1 MGSFSQITFADYPVF
16 DNKNW
21 YYPEI
26 VNSLFLPDDFICEKR
41 KYSTRNRL
49 VWGDAYE
56 SEKGT
61 FEFKGYR
68 QTVKVCRDRLE
79 IFGAS
84 YKKAKQDFQK
94 AKKISRQEGF
104 YDFSLS
110 SITYDQYLAEIESIV
125 DSKEKT
131 YDNLNI
137 NFRESLMSGELGIYG
152 LSLDSHLHSILSVL
166 SDNDFV
172 EYDLTDVI
180 NGGWVDEDQAK
191 YVDYEKIIILTEGK
205 SDVEF
210 ISKSIEKL
218 YPHLKDYY
226 HFIDF
231 DEYKVE
237 SSASALVKLIT
248 SFAAANVKHPII
260 ALFDNDTAG
269 LKEMKKLT
277 SKKVPPNIKILK
289 YPDITL
295 AKKYPT
301 VGPTGKKRMN
311 VNGFACSIEMY
322 FGVDVLTRNNE
333 LIPIQWKGYED
344 KEKKYQGE
352 IADKNYVQDTFRKKL
367 KKTEVTEINELTD
380 LLNEIFNAY
389 KQKPSP

>member
-1 MGSFSQITFADYPVF
+1 MGSYSQITFADYPIF

-21 YYPEI
+21 YYHEI
-26 VNSLFLPDDFICEKR
+26 VNSIFLPDDFICEKR
-41 KYSTRNRL
+41 KYRTRNLL

-56 SEKGT
+56 NEKGT
-61 FEFKGYR
+61 FEFKGYK
-68 QTVKVCRDRLE
+68 QTVKVCKDRLE

-84 YKKAKQDFQK
+84 YKKAKKDFQQ

-104 YDFSLS
+104 YDFPLS
-110 SITYDQYLAEIESIV
+110 NLTYQQYLFEIKSII

-131 YDNLNI
+131 YDQLNI
-137 NFRESLMSGELGIYG
+137 NLRESLSSGDLGIYG
-152 LSLDSHLHSILSVL
+152 LSLDSHLYSILSVL
-166 SDNDFV
+166 SDNEIV

-180 NGGWVDEDQAK
+180 NGGWVEISQAK

-277 SKKVPPNIKILK
+277 SRIVPPNIKILR
-289 YPDITL
+289 YPDIAL

-301 VGPTGKKRMN
+301 VGPTGKKKMN
-311 VNGFACSIEMY
+311 VNGYACSIEMY
-322 FGVDVLTRNNE
+322 FGVEVLTIDNE
-333 LIPIQWKGYED
+333 LIPIQWKGFDD

-352 IADKNYVQDTFRKKL
+352 IAEKNYVQETFRKKL
-367 KKTEVTEINELTD
+367 QKNTMSESKELKE
-380 LLNEIFNAY
+380 LLNGIFNAY
-389 KQKPSP
+389 K

>member
-1 MGSFSQITFADYPVF
+1 MGSFSEITFADYPVF
-16 DNKNW
+16 SNKNW

-26 VNSLFLPDDFICEKR
+26 VNSLFLSDDFISEKR

-56 SEKGT
+56 NEKGT

-84 YKKAKQDFQK
+84 SKKAKKDFQHG
-94 AKKISRQEGF
+94 KKISQQEGL
-104 YDFSLS
+104 YNFSLS
-110 SITYDQYLAEIESIV
+110 SITYDRYLAEIKSII
-125 DSKEKT
+125 DSKEIT
-131 YDNLNI
+131 YDQLNE
-137 NFRESLMSGELGIYG
+137 NFRESLTSGELGIYG
-152 LSLDSHLHSILSVL
+152 FSLDSHLHSILSVL
-166 SDNDFV
+166 PDNDFV

-210 ISKSIEKL
+210 IAKSIEKL

-237 SSASALVKLIT
+237 SSASALVKLVT

-277 SKKVPPNIKILK
+277 SKTVPPNIKILK
-289 YPDITL
+289 YPDITI

-301 VGPTGKKRMN
+301 FGPTGKKKMN
-311 VNGFACSIEMY
+311 VNGLACSIEMY

-333 LIPIQWKGYED
+333 LIPIQWKGFEE

-352 IADKNYVQDTFRKKL
+352 IADKNYVQETFRKKL
-367 KKTEVTEINELTD
+367 KKAEVTEIDELNK
-380 LLNEIFNAY
+380 LLNGIFNAY
-389 KQKPSP
+389 K

>member
-1 MGSFSQITFADYPVF
+1 MGSFSEITFAGYPVF
-16 DNKNW
+16 SNKNW

-26 VNSLFLPDDFICEKR
+26 VNSLFLPDDFISEKR

-49 VWGDAYE
+49 VWRDAYE
-56 SEKGT
+56 NEKET

-68 QTVKVCRDRLE
+68 QTVKVCKDRLE

-84 YKKAKQDFQK
+84 SKKAKKDFQQG
-94 AKKISRQEGF
+94 KKICRQEGF
-104 YDFSLS
+104 YNFSLS
-110 SITYDQYLAEIESIV
+110 SITYDQYLAEIKSII
-125 DSKEKT
+125 DSKEIT
-131 YDNLNI
+131 YDQLNE
-137 NFRESLMSGELGIYG
+137 NFRESLTSGELGIYG
-152 LSLDSHLHSILSVL
+152 FSLDSHLHSILSVL
-166 SDNDFV
+166 SDSDFV

-180 NGGWVDEDQAK
+180 DGGWVDENQAK
-191 YVDYEKIIILTEGK
+191 NVDYEKIIILTEGK

-218 YPHLKDYY
+218 YPHLQDYY

-248 SFAAANVKHPII
+248 SFTAANVKHPII

-277 SKKVPPNIKILK
+277 SKSVPPNIRILK
-289 YPDITL
+289 YPDITI

-301 VGPTGKKRMN
+301 VGPTGKKKMN
-311 VNGFACSIEMY
+311 VNRLACSIEMY

-333 LIPIQWKGYED
+333 LIPIQWKGFEE

-352 IADKNYVQDTFRKKL
+352 IADKNYVQETFRKKL
-367 KKTEVTEINELTD
+367 RKTEVTEIEDLNK
-380 LLNEIFNAY
+380 LLNGIFNAY
-389 KQKPSP
+389 K

>member
-1 MGSFSQITFADYPVF
+1 MGSFSQITFAEYPVF

-26 VNSLFLPDDFICEKR
+26 VNSLFLRDDFVSEKR

-56 SEKGT
+56 NEKGT

-68 QTVKVCRDRLE
+68 QTAKICRDRLE

-84 YKKAKQDFQK
+84 LKKAKKDFQQG
-94 AKKISRQEGF
+94 KKISREEGF
-104 YDFSLS
+104 YNFSLG
-110 SITYDQYLAEIESIV
+110 SITYEQYLAEIKSII

-131 YDNLNI
+131 YDQLNG
-137 NFRESLMSGELGIYG
+137 NFRESLTSGELGVYG
-152 LSLDSHLHSILSVL
+152 LSLDSHLYSILSVL

-191 YVDYEKIIILTEGK
+191 HVDYEKIIILTEGK

-269 LKEMKKLT
+269 LKEMKKLN
-277 SKKVPPNIKILK
+277 SKTVPPNIKILK
-289 YPDITL
+289 YPDITM

-301 VGPTGKKRMN
+301 VGPTGKKKMN
-311 VNGFACSIEMY
+311 VNGLACSIEMY
-322 FGVDVLTRNNE
+322 FGVDVLTRNKE
-333 LIPIQWKGYED
+333 LIPIQWKGFEE

-352 IADKNYVQDTFRKKL
+352 IADKNYVQETFRKKL
-367 KKTEVTEINELTD
+367 RTAEVAEIEELNK
-380 LLNEIFNAY
+380 LLNGIFNAY
-389 KQKPSP
+389 K

>member
-1 MGSFSQITFADYPVF
+1 MGSFSEVTFADYPVF
-16 DNKNW
+16 SNKNW

-26 VNSLFLPDDFICEKR
+26 VNSLFLPDDFISEKR
-41 KYSTRNRL
+41 KYSTRNHL

-56 SEKGT
+56 NEKGT

-68 QTVKVCRDRLE
+68 QTAKVCRDRLE

-84 YKKAKQDFQK
+84 FKKAKKDFQQGI
-94 AKKISRQEGF
+94 KISRQEGF
-104 YDFSLS
+104 YNFSLS
-110 SITYDQYLAEIESIV
+110 SITYDQYLAEIKSII
-125 DSKEKT
+125 DSKEIT
-131 YDNLNI
+131 YDQLNE
-137 NFRESLMSGELGIYG
+137 NFRESLTSAELGIYG
-152 LSLDSHLHSILSVL
+152 FSVDSHLHSILSVL

-277 SKKVPPNIKILK
+277 SKTVPLNIKILK
-289 YPDITL
+289 YPDITI
-295 AKKYPT
+295 AKRYPT
-301 VGPTGKKRMN
+301 VGPTGKKKMN
-311 VNGFACSIEMY
+311 VNGLACSIEMY

-333 LIPIQWKGYED
+333 LIPIQWNGFEE

-352 IADKNYVQDTFRKKL
+352 IADKNYVQETFRKKL
-367 KKTEVTEINELTD
+367 RKSEVTEIEELNK
-380 LLNEIFNAY
+380 LLSGIFNAY
-389 KQKPSP
+389 K

>member
-1 MGSFSQITFADYPVF
+1 MGSFSEITFADYPVF
-16 DNKNW
+16 SNKNW

-26 VNSLFLPDDFICEKR
+26 VNSLFLPDDFISEKR
-41 KYSTRNRL
+41 EYSTRNRL
-49 VWGDAYE
+49 VWGNAYE
-56 SEKGT
+56 NEKGT

-68 QTVKVCRDRLE
+68 QTVKVCKERLE

-84 YKKAKQDFQK
+84 SKKAKKDFQQG
-94 AKKISRQEGF
+94 KKISRQEGF
-104 YDFSLS
+104 YNFSLS
-110 SITYDQYLAEIESIV
+110 SITYDQYLAEIKSII
-125 DSKEKT
+125 DSKEIT
-131 YDNLNI
+131 YDQLNE
-137 NFRESLMSGELGIYG
+137 NFRESLTSGELGIYG
-152 LSLDSHLHSILSVL
+152 FSLDSHLHSILSVL

-172 EYDLTDVI
+172 EYDLTEVI
-180 NGGWVDEDQAK
+180 DGGWVEENQAK
-191 YVDYEKIIILTEGK
+191 NVDYEKIIILTEGK

-210 ISKSIEKL
+210 ISKSVEKL

-237 SSASALVKLIT
+237 SNASALVKLIT

-277 SKKVPPNIKILK
+277 SKTVPPNIRILK
-289 YPDITL
+289 YPDITI

-301 VGPTGKKRMN
+301 VGPTGKKKMN
-311 VNGFACSIEMY
+311 VNRLACSIEMY

-333 LIPIQWKGYED
+333 LIPIQWKGFEE

-352 IADKNYVQDTFRKKL
+352 IADKNYVQETFRKKL
-367 KKTEVTEINELTD
+367 RKTEVTEIEDLNK
-380 LLNEIFNAY
+380 LLNEIFSAY
-389 KQKPSP
+389 K

>member
-1 MGSFSQITFADYPVF
+1 MGSFSEITFADYPVF
-16 DNKNW
+16 SNKNW

-26 VNSLFLPDDFICEKR
+26 VNSLFLPDDFISEER
-41 KYSTRNRL
+41 KYTTRNRL

-56 SEKGT
+56 NEKGT

-84 YKKAKQDFQK
+84 SKKAKKDFQQG
-94 AKKISRQEGF
+94 KKISRQEGF
-104 YDFSLS
+104 YNFSLS
-110 SITYDQYLAEIESIV
+110 SITYDQYLAEIKSIIE
-125 DSKEKT
+125 SKEIT
-131 YDNLNI
+131 YDQLNE
-137 NFRESLMSGELGIYG
+137 NFRESLTSGELGIYG
-152 LSLDSHLHSILSVL
+152 FSLDSHLHSILSVL
-166 SDNDFV
+166 PDNDFV

-277 SKKVPPNIKILK
+277 SKTVPLNIKILK
-289 YPDITL
+289 YPDITI

-301 VGPTGKKRMN
+301 VGPTGKKKMN
-311 VNGFACSIEMY
+311 VNGLACSIEMY

-333 LIPIQWKGYED
+333 LIPIQWKGFEE

-352 IADKNYVQDTFRKKL
+352 IADKNYVQETFRKKL
-367 KKTEVTEINELTD
+367 RKTEVTEIEELNK
-380 LLNEIFNAY
+380 LLNGIFSAY
-389 KQKPSP
+389 K

>member
-1 MGSFSQITFADYPVF
+1 MGSFSEITFADYPVF
-16 DNKNW
+16 SNKNW

-26 VNSLFLPDDFICEKR
+26 VNSLFLPDDFISEER
-41 KYSTRNRL
+41 KYTTRNRL

-56 SEKGT
+56 NEKGT

-84 YKKAKQDFQK
+84 SKKAKKDFQQG
-94 AKKISRQEGF
+94 KKISRQEGF
-104 YDFSLS
+104 YNFSLS
-110 SITYDQYLAEIESIV
+110 SITYDQYLAEIKSIIE
-125 DSKEKT
+125 SKEIT
-131 YDNLNI
+131 YDQLNE
-137 NFRESLMSGELGIYG
+137 NFRESLTSGELGIYG
-152 LSLDSHLHSILSVL
+152 FSLDSHLHSILSVL

-277 SKKVPPNIKILK
+277 SKTVPLNIKILK
-289 YPDITL
+289 YPDITI

-301 VGPTGKKRMN
+301 VGPTGKKKMN
-311 VNGFACSIEMY
+311 VNGLACSIEMY

-333 LIPIQWKGYED
+333 LIPIQWKGFEE

-352 IADKNYVQDTFRKKL
+352 IADKNYVQETFRKKL
-367 KKTEVTEINELTD
+367 RKTEVTEIEELNK
-380 LLNEIFNAY
+380 LLNGIFSSY
-389 KQKPSP
+389 K

>member
-1 MGSFSQITFADYPVF
+1 MGSFSEITFADYPVF
-16 DNKNW
+16 SNKNW
-21 YYPEI
+21 YYPGI
-26 VNSLFLPDDFICEKR
+26 VNSLFLPDDFISEKR
-41 KYSTRNRL
+41 KYSTRNHL

-56 SEKGT
+56 NEKGT

-84 YKKAKQDFQK
+84 FKKAKKDFQQG
-94 AKKISRQEGF
+94 KKISRQEGF
-104 YDFSLS
+104 YNFTLS
-110 SITYDQYLAEIESIV
+110 SITYDQYLAEIKSII
-125 DSKEKT
+125 DSKEIT
-131 YDNLNI
+131 YDQLNE
-137 NFRESLMSGELGIYG
+137 NFRESLTSGELGIYG
-152 LSLDSHLHSILSVL
+152 FSLDSHLHSILSVL

-277 SKKVPPNIKILK
+277 SKTVPLNIKILK
-289 YPDITL
+289 YPDITI

-301 VGPTGKKRMN
+301 VGPTGKKKMN
-311 VNGFACSIEMY
+311 VNGLACSIEMY

-333 LIPIQWKGYED
+333 LIPIQWKGFEE

-352 IADKNYVQDTFRKKL
+352 IADKNYVQETFRKKL
-367 KKTEVTEINELTD
+367 RKSEVTEIEELNK
-380 LLNEIFNAY
+380 LLNGIFNAY
-389 KQKPSP
+389 K

>member
-26 VNSLFLPDDFICEKR
+26 VNALFLPEDFISEKR

-56 SEKGT
+56 NEKGT

-84 YKKAKQDFQK
+84 FKKAKKDFQQ

-104 YDFSLS
+104 YNFTLS
-110 SITYDQYLAEIESIV
+110 SITYDQYLSEIKSII
-125 DSKEKT
+125 DSKEIT
-131 YDNLNI
+131 YDQLNV
-137 NFRESLMSGELGIYG
+137 NFRESLTSGELGVYG
-152 LSLDSHLHSILSVL
+152 FSLDSHLHSILSVL

-180 NGGWVDEDQAK
+180 NGGWVYEDQAK
-191 YVDYEKIIILTEGK
+191 NVDYEKIIILTEGK

-248 SFAAANVKHPII
+248 SFSAANVKHPII

-277 SKKVPPNIKILK
+277 PKKVPANIKILK
-289 YPDITL
+289 YPDISI

-301 VGPTGKKRMN
+301 VGPTGKKKMN
-311 VNGFACSIEMY
+311 VNGLACSIEMY
-322 FGVDVLTRNNE
+322 FGADVLTRNNE
-333 LIPIQWKGYED
+333 LIPIQWKGFEE

-352 IADKNYVQDTFRKKL
+352 IADKNYVQETFRKKL
-367 KKTEVTEINELTD
+367 KKTEVTEIEELNK

-389 KQKPSP
+389 K

>member
-1 MGSFSQITFADYPVF
+1 MGSFSEITFADYPVF
-16 DNKNW
+16 SNKNW

-26 VNSLFLPDDFICEKR
+26 VNSLFLPHDFISEKR

-49 VWGDAYE
+49 VWGNAYE
-56 SEKGT
+56 NEKGT

-68 QTVKVCRDRLE
+68 QTVKVCKERLE

-84 YKKAKQDFQK
+84 SKKAKKDFQQG
-94 AKKISRQEGF
+94 KKISRQEGF
-104 YDFSLS
+104 YNFSLN
-110 SITYDQYLAEIESIV
+110 SITYDQYLAEIKSII
-125 DSKEKT
+125 DSKEIT
-131 YDNLNI
+131 YDQLNET
-137 NFRESLMSGELGIYG
+137 FRESLTSGELGIYG
-152 LSLDSHLHSILSVL
+152 FSLDSHLHSILSVL

-180 NGGWVDEDQAK
+180 SGGWVEENQAQN
-191 YVDYEKIIILTEGK
+191 VDYEKIIILTEGK

-277 SKKVPPNIKILK
+277 SKTVPPNIRILK
-289 YPDITL
+289 YPDITI

-301 VGPTGKKRMN
+301 VGPTGKKKMN
-311 VNGFACSIEMY
+311 VNGLACSIEMY
-322 FGVDVLTRNNE
+322 FGIDVLTRNNE
-333 LIPIQWKGYED
+333 LIPIQWKGFEE

-352 IADKNYVQDTFRKKL
+352 IADKNYVQETFRKKL
-367 KKTEVTEINELTD
+367 RKTEVLEIEDLNK

-389 KQKPSP
+389 K

>member
-1 MGSFSQITFADYPVF
+1 MGSFSEITFADYPVF
-16 DNKNW
+16 SNKNW

-49 VWGDAYE
+49 VWGNAYE
-56 SEKGT
+56 NEKGT

-68 QTVKVCRDRLE
+68 QTVKVCKERLE

-84 YKKAKQDFQK
+84 SKKAKKDFQQG
-94 AKKISRQEGF
+94 KKTSRQEGF
-104 YDFSLS
+104 YNFSLS
-110 SITYDQYLAEIESIV
+110 SITYDQYLAEIKSII
-125 DSKEKT
+125 DSKEIT
-131 YDNLNI
+131 YDQLNE
-137 NFRESLMSGELGIYG
+137 NFRESLTSGELGIYG
-152 LSLDSHLHSILSVL
+152 FSLDSHLHSILSVL

-180 NGGWVDEDQAK
+180 DGGWVDENQAK
-191 YVDYEKIIILTEGK
+191 NVDYEKIIILTEGK

-237 SSASALVKLIT
+237 SSASALVKIIT

-277 SKKVPPNIKILK
+277 SKTVQPNIRILK
-289 YPDITL
+289 YPDITI

-301 VGPTGKKRMN
+301 VGPTGKKKMN
-311 VNGFACSIEMY
+311 VNGLACSIEMY

-333 LIPIQWKGYED
+333 LIPIQWKGFEE

-352 IADKNYVQDTFRKKL
+352 IADKNYVQETFRKKL
-367 KKTEVTEINELTD
+367 RKTEVTEIEDFNK
-380 LLNEIFNAY
+380 LLNGIFNAY
-389 KQKPSP
+389 K

>member
-1 MGSFSQITFADYPVF
+1 MGSFSEITFADYPVF
-16 DNKNW
+16 SNKNW

-26 VNSLFLPDDFICEKR
+26 VNSIFLPDDFISEKR

-49 VWGDAYE
+49 VWGNAYE
-56 SEKGT
+56 NEKGT

-68 QTVKVCRDRLE
+68 QTVKVCKERLE

-84 YKKAKQDFQK
+84 SKKAKKDFQQG
-94 AKKISRQEGF
+94 KKISRQEGF
-104 YDFSLS
+104 YNFSLS
-110 SITYDQYLAEIESIV
+110 SITYDQYLAEIKSII
-125 DSKEKT
+125 DSKEIT
-131 YDNLNI
+131 YDQLNE
-137 NFRESLMSGELGIYG
+137 NFRESLTSGELSIYG
-152 LSLDSHLHSILSVL
+152 FSLDSHLHSILSVL

-180 NGGWVDEDQAK
+180 DGGWLDENQAK
-191 YVDYEKIIILTEGK
+191 NVDYEKIIILTEGK

-218 YPHLKDYY
+218 YQHLKDYY

-277 SKKVPPNIKILK
+277 SKTVPPNIRILK
-289 YPDITL
+289 YPDITI

-301 VGPTGKKRMN
+301 VGPTGKKKMN
-311 VNGFACSIEMY
+311 VNGLACSIEMY

-333 LIPIQWKGYED
+333 LIPIQWKGFEE

-352 IADKNYVQDTFRKKL
+352 IADKNYIQETFRKKL
-367 KKTEVTEINELTD
+367 RKTEVTEIEDLNK
-380 LLNEIFNAY
+380 LLNGIFNAY
-389 KQKPSP
+389 K

>member
-1 MGSFSQITFADYPVF
+1 MGSFSEITFADYPVF
-16 DNKNW
+16 SNKNW
-21 YYPEI
+21 YYPAI
-26 VNSLFLPDDFICEKR
+26 VNSLFLPDDFISEKR

-56 SEKGT
+56 NEKGT

-68 QTVKVCRDRLE
+68 QTVKVCKDRLE

-84 YKKAKQDFQK
+84 SKKAKKDFQQG
-94 AKKISRQEGF
+94 KKISRQEGF
-104 YDFSLS
+104 YNFSLS
-110 SITYDQYLAEIESIV
+110 SITYDQYLAEIKSII
-125 DSKEKT
+125 DSKEIT
-131 YDNLNI
+131 YDQLNE
-137 NFRESLMSGELGIYG
+137 NFRESLTSGELGIYG
-152 LSLDSHLHSILSVL
+152 FSLDSHLHSILSVL

-180 NGGWVDEDQAK
+180 DGGWVDENQAK
-191 YVDYEKIIILTEGK
+191 NVDYEKIIILTEGK

-269 LKEMKKLT
+269 LKEMKKLI
-277 SKKVPPNIKILK
+277 SKTVPPNIRILK
-289 YPDITL
+289 YPDITI

-301 VGPTGKKRMN
+301 VGPTGKKKMN
-311 VNGFACSIEMY
+311 VNGLACSIEMY

-333 LIPIQWKGYED
+333 LIPIQWKGFEE

-352 IADKNYVQDTFRKKL
+352 IADKIYVQETFRKKL
-367 KKTEVTEINELTD
+367 RKTEVTEIEDLNK
-380 LLNEIFNAY
+380 LLNGIFNAY
-389 KQKPSP
+389 K

>member
-1 MGSFSQITFADYPVF
+1 MGSFSEIIFADYPVF
-16 DNKNW
+16 SNKNW

-26 VNSLFLPDDFICEKR
+26 VNSLFLPDDFISEKR

-49 VWGDAYE
+49 VWGDAYDN
-56 SEKGT
+56 EKGT

-84 YKKAKQDFQK
+84 SKKAKKDFQQG
-94 AKKISRQEGF
+94 KKISRQDGF
-104 YDFSLS
+104 YNFSLS
-110 SITYDQYLAEIESIV
+110 NINYDQYLAEIKSII
-125 DSKEKT
+125 DSKEIR
-131 YDNLNI
+131 YDQLNED
-137 NFRESLMSGELGIYG
+137 FRESLISGELGIYG
-152 LSLDSHLHSILSVL
+152 FSLDSHLHSILSVL
-166 SDNDFV
+166 PDNDFV

-277 SKKVPPNIKILK
+277 SKAVPPNIKILK
-289 YPDITL
+289 YPDITI

-301 VGPTGKKRMN
+301 VGPTGKKKMN
-311 VNGFACSIEMY
+311 VNGLACSIEMY

-333 LIPIQWKGYED
+333 LIPIQWKGFEE

-352 IADKNYVQDTFRKKL
+352 ISDKNYVQETFRKKL
-367 KKTEVTEINELTD
+367 RKTEVTDIEELNK
-380 LLNEIFNAY
+380 LLYGIFYAY
-389 KQKPSP
+389 R

>member
-26 VNSLFLPDDFICEKR
+26 INSLFQPNDFINEKR
-41 KYSTRNRL
+41 KYSTRNSL

-56 SEKGT
+56 NEKGT
-61 FEFKGYR
+61 FEFKGYK
-68 QTVKVCRDRLE
+68 QTVQVCRERLE

-84 YKKAKQDFQK
+84 YKKAKLDFQK

-110 SITYDQYLAEIESIV
+110 SVTYDQYLAEIKSIV
-125 DSKEKT
+125 DSKEKN
-131 YDNLNI
+131 YDHLNI
-137 NFRESLMSGELGIYG
+137 NLRESLTSGELGLYG
-152 LSLDSHLHSILSVL
+152 LSLDSHLYSILSVL
-166 SDNDFV
+166 SESDIV

-180 NGGWVDEDQAK
+180 NGGWVKINEAK
-191 YVDYEKIIILTEGK
+191 NVDYEKIIILTEGK
-205 SDVEF
+205 TDVEF
-210 ISKSIEKL
+210 ISISIDKL

-237 SSASALVKLIT
+237 SSASALVKLVT
-248 SFAAANVKHPII
+248 SFAAANVKHHII

-269 LKEMKKLT
+269 LKEMKKLV
-277 SKKVPPNIKILK
+277 SKTFNPNIKILR

-301 VGPTGKKRMN
+301 VGPTGKKKMN
-311 VNGFACSIEMY
+311 VNGLACSIEMY

-333 LIPIQWKGYED
+333 FIPIQWKGFDD

-352 IADKNYVQDTFRKKL
+352 IADKNYVHDTFRNKL
-367 KKTEVTEINELTD
+367 KKAEVTEIKELTE
-380 LLNEIFNAY
+380 LLNGIINAY
-389 KQKPSP
+389 K

>member
-1 MGSFSQITFADYPVF
+1 M
-16 DNKNW
+16 
-21 YYPEI
+21 
-26 VNSLFLPDDFICEKR
+26 
-41 KYSTRNRL
+41 
-49 VWGDAYE
+49 
-56 SEKGT
+56 
-61 FEFKGYR
+61 
-68 QTVKVCRDRLE
+68 
-79 IFGAS
+79 
-84 YKKAKQDFQK
+84 
-94 AKKISRQEGF
+94 
-104 YDFSLS
+104 S
-110 SITYDQYLAEIESIV
+110 SITYDQYLAEIKSII

-131 YDNLNI
+131 YDQLNI
-137 NFRESLMSGELGIYG
+137 NLRESLTSGELGIYG

-166 SDNDFV
+166 SDNGFI

-180 NGGWVDEDQAK
+180 NGGWVKLAEAK
-191 YVDYEKIIILTEGK
+191 SVDYERIIILTEGK
-205 SDVEF
+205 TDVEF

-277 SKKVPPNIKILK
+277 SKTVPPNIKILK
-289 YPDITL
+289 FPDITL

-301 VGPTGKKRMN
+301 VGPTGKKKMN
-311 VNGFACSIEMY
+311 VNGLACSIEMY

-333 LIPIQWKGYED
+333 LIPVQWKGFDD

-352 IADKNYVQDTFRKKL
+352 IADKKFVQETFRMKL
-367 KKTEVTEINELTD
+367 NKSKVTEIKELTE
-380 LLNEIFNAY
+380 LLNGIFNAY
-389 KQKPSP
+389 K

>member
-1 MGSFSQITFADYPVF
+1 MGSYSQITFADYPVF

-26 VNSLFLPDDFICEKR
+26 INSLFLPDDFINEKR
-41 KYSTRNRL
+41 KYSTRNSL

-56 SEKGT
+56 NEKGT
-61 FEFKGYR
+61 FEFIGYK
-68 QTVKVCRDRLE
+68 QTVKVCRERLE

-84 YKKAKQDFQK
+84 YKKAKLDFQK

-110 SITYDQYLAEIESIV
+110 SITFDQYLAEIKSIV

-131 YDNLNI
+131 YDHLNI
-137 NFRESLMSGELGIYG
+137 NLRESLTSGELGLYG
-152 LSLDSHLHSILSVL
+152 LSLDSHLYSILSVL
-166 SDNDFV
+166 SESDIV

-180 NGGWVDEDQAK
+180 NGGWVKINEAK
-191 YVDYEKIIILTEGK
+191 NVDYEKIIILTEGK
-205 SDVEF
+205 TDVEF
-210 ISKSIEKL
+210 ISNSIDKL

-237 SSASALVKLIT
+237 SSASALVKLVT
-248 SFAAANVKHPII
+248 SFAAANVKHHII

-269 LKEMKKLT
+269 LKEMKKLV
-277 SKKVPPNIKILK
+277 SKTFTPNIKILR

-295 AKKYPT
+295 ARKYPT
-301 VGPTGKKRMN
+301 VGPTGKKNMN
-311 VNGFACSIEMY
+311 VNGLACSIEMY
-322 FGVDVLTRNNE
+322 FGVDVLTRNNQ
-333 LIPIQWKGYED
+333 LIPIQWKGFDD

-352 IADKNYVQDTFRKKL
+352 IADKNYVQDTFRNKL
-367 KKTEVTEINELTD
+367 KKTEVTEIKELTE
-380 LLNEIFNAY
+380 LLNGIFNAY
-389 KQKPSP
+389 K

>member
-26 VNSLFLPDDFICEKR
+26 INSLFQPDDFINEKR
-41 KYSTRNRL
+41 KYSTRDSL

-56 SEKGT
+56 NEKGT
-61 FEFKGYR
+61 FEFKGYK
-68 QTVKVCRDRLE
+68 QTVQVCKERLE

-84 YKKAKQDFQK
+84 YKKAKLDFQK

-110 SITYDQYLAEIESIV
+110 SVTYDQYLAEIKSIV
-125 DSKEKT
+125 DSKEKN
-131 YDNLNI
+131 YDHLNI
-137 NFRESLMSGELGIYG
+137 NLRESLTSGELGLYG
-152 LSLDSHLHSILSVL
+152 LSLDSHLYSILSVL
-166 SDNDFV
+166 SESDIV

-180 NGGWVDEDQAK
+180 NGGWVKINEAK
-191 YVDYEKIIILTEGK
+191 NVDYEKIIILTEGK
-205 SDVEF
+205 TDVEF
-210 ISKSIEKL
+210 ISNSIDKL

-237 SSASALVKLIT
+237 SSASALVKLVT
-248 SFAAANVKHPII
+248 SFAAANVKHHII

-269 LKEMKKLT
+269 LKEMKKLV
-277 SKKVPPNIKILK
+277 SKTFTPNIKILR

-301 VGPTGKKRMN
+301 VGPTGKKKMN
-311 VNGFACSIEMY
+311 VNGLACSIEMY

-333 LIPIQWKGYED
+333 LIPIQWKGFDD
-344 KEKKYQGE
+344 KEKKYQSE
-352 IADKNYVQDTFRKKL
+352 IADKNYVHDTFRNKL
-367 KKTEVTEINELTD
+367 KTAEVTEIKELTE
-380 LLNEIFNAY
+380 LLIGIINAY
-389 KQKPSP
+389 K

>member
-1 MGSFSQITFADYPVF
+1 MGSYSEIAFAEYPIF

-21 YYPEI
+21 YYQEI
-26 VNSLFLPDDFICEKR
+26 VNSIFLPDDFITEKR
-41 KYSTRNRL
+41 KYSTRNLL
-49 VWGDAYE
+49 VWGDAYKN
-56 SEKGT
+56 EKGT
-61 FEFKGYR
+61 FEFKGYK
-68 QTVKVCRDRLE
+68 QTVKVCKDRLE

-84 YKKAKQDFQK
+84 FKKAKKDFQQ
-94 AKKISRQEGF
+94 AKKIAREEGF
-104 YDFSLS
+104 YDFPLS
-110 SITYDQYLAEIESIV
+110 GLKYEQYLLEIKSIIDSREKAYDQLNV
-125 DSKEKT
+125 
-131 YDNLNI
+131 NL
-137 NFRESLMSGELGIYG
+137 RESLISGDLGIYS
-152 LSLDSHLHSILSVL
+152 LSVESHLYSILSVL
-166 SDNDFV
+166 PDNEIV

-180 NGGWVDEDQAK
+180 DGGWVEISQAK
-191 YVDYEKIIILTEGK
+191 SVDYEKIIILTEGK

-210 ISKSIEKL
+210 ISKSIESL
-218 YPHLKDYY
+218 FPHLKDYY

-277 SKKVPPNIKILK
+277 SIIFSPKIKILK
-289 YPDITL
+289 YPDIAL

-301 VGPTGKKRMN
+301 VGPTGKKKMN

-322 FGVDVLTRNNE
+322 FGVDVLTRDKE
-333 LIPIQWKGYED
+333 LIPIQWKGFDD

-352 IADKNYVQDTFRKKL
+352 IADKKYVQEKFRKKL
-367 KKTEVTEINELTD
+367 QKVTMTESKELTE
-380 LLNEIFNAY
+380 LLNGIFNAY
-389 KQKPSP
+389 K